1 MELEIELEAIH
12 LIALCIT
19 AIFIIMADHDGLQYI
34 RGKKEILNL
43 IRVKRLHYAVMAG
56 LGVMILTGAFMF
68 ADAWG
73 ELIGETAFY
82 VKMLMVAALVA
93 NSFVIWN
100 LMHIA
105 TQRPFRDLS
114 QGEKTKLL
122 ISGAI
127 SGICWLGAATIGLF
141 FL

>member
-1 MELEIELEAIH
+1 MEIELEGLH
-12 LIALCIT
+12 LLALAIT
-19 AIFIIMADHDGLQYI
+19 AIFILMADHDGLQYM
-34 RGKKEILNL
+34 RGKKEILSL
-43 IRVKRLHYAVMAG
+43 TRVKRLHYAVMTG
-56 LGVMILTGAFMF
+56 LSVMILTGTFMF

-73 ELIGETAFY
+73 ELIEETAFY
-82 VKMLMVAALVA
+82 VKMLMVLALVA
-93 NSFVIWN
+93 NSFVIGN

-105 TQRPFRDLS
+105 TQKPFRDLL

-127 SGICWLGAATIGLF
+127 SGICWLGAAIIGLF